1 MEGFSKMRKK
11 RVSRK
16 GHQVPAHS
24 PRFPRGKK
32 EAKEGRGAEV
42 HE

>member
-1 MEGFSKMRKK
+1 MEGFSKMLK
-11 RVSRK
+11 RHISRK

-32 EAKEGRGAEV
+32 EAKEGEEAEV